1 MKFKIMNRIYKY
13 IIIVGLVSV
22 ISCELETDVYDNL
35 TQDKFPENE
44 MQLESVTL
52 GAYAKLTN
60 LLDDWGWW
68 LYMQEV
74 SSDVLVFP
82 QRGTDWEDG
91 GKWRVLHRHTWQ
103 STTMG
108 VQNMWFHIMEGVGKC
123 NQAIEIF
130 KGNDESD
137 VARMAI
143 AQMQVLRSYYY
154 YLMID
159 NYGDIPYTEVFAGAE
174 EMPYRTKREDIY
186 ERLIDVINESL
197 PDLPEPGAV
206 DNTKISKATAWMLLG
221 KLYLNGHIHRGES
234 APSTTDMDSV
244 IANMNR
250 VINQTFSFGA
260 DRLAPFAVDNSSSS
274 EIIFLA
280 LSDENSDDGM
290 RHNFRTL
297 HTLHQQTYDLQSTPW
312 NGCAVKPDFYE
323 RLFAPNDGFDD
334 PDDNTSVNDEV
345 VDPRSN
351 AFLRGQQYSI
361 DGQPLSND
369 NGDFILTQNI
379 KADVMNDG
387 SDGGAV
393 TRFSGYRVAKYEVEI
408 GGGPIMNNDF
418 PIFRL
423 ADAYLM
429 RAEAT
434 LRGGIGADA
443 SADNDLNTIRNLANL
458 PDVTAT
464 LQKVLDERGRELFME
479 GHRRS
484 DLIRFGKFAARNWWL
499 GAPESD
505 PGQHRLVFPI
515 PQDQFNANPNLGEE
529 PIDIEINN

>member
-1 MKFKIMNRIYKY
+1 MKVRIMNRIYKY
-13 IIIVGLVSV
+13 LLAIGLVSV
-22 ISCELETDVYDNL
+22 FSCELETDMYENL
-35 TQDKFPENE
+35 PEDKFPENE

-52 GAYAKLTN
+52 GAYSNLTN

-91 GKWRVLHRHTWQ
+91 GKWRVLHRHTWL

-108 VQNMWFHIMEGVGKC
+108 VQNMWIHIVEGIGKT

-130 KGNDESD
+130 KRNEDSD
-137 VARMAI
+137 VAKMAI

-159 NYGDIPYTEVFAGAE
+159 NYGDVPYTEVFAGADE
-174 EMPYRTKREDIY
+174 FPYRVKRSNIY
-186 ERLIDVINESL
+186 NRLIEVINESIEYL
-197 PDLPEPGAV
+197 PDAGTV
-206 DNTKISKATAWMLLG
+206 DNNKISKATAWMLLG
-221 KLYLNGHIHRGES
+221 KLYLNGHIYKGES
-234 APSTTDMDSV
+234 TPSITDMDSV
-244 IANMNR
+244 IVNMNR
-250 VINQTFSFGA
+250 VIAQGYSFES
-260 DRLAPFAVDNSSSS
+260 DRLGPFKVDNAASG
-274 EIIFLA
+274 EIIFSA
-280 LSDENSDDGM
+280 VSDESGEDGL

-312 NGCAVKPDFYE
+312 NGCAIKPDFYE
-323 RLFAPNDGFDD
+323 KLFAANDGFDD
-334 PDDNTSVNDEV
+334 PDDITSTNGET
-345 VDPRSN
+345 VDPRSR
-351 AFLRGQQYSI
+351 AFLRGQQFAQ
-361 DGQPLSND
+361 DGKPLSDD
-369 NGDFILTQNI
+369 NGSLILTQDI

-387 SDGGAV
+387 SDGAAV
-393 TRFSGYRVAKYEVEI
+393 TRFSGYRVVKFEVEI
-408 GGGPIMNNDF
+408 GGAPIMNNDF

-434 LRGGIGADA
+434 LRGGTGADA
-443 SADNDLNTIRNLANL
+443 TADDDLNTIRNLANL

-464 LQKVLDERGRELFME
+464 LSEILDERGRELFME
-479 GHRRS
+479 GHRRT
-484 DLIRFGKFAARNWWL
+484 DLIRFGQFAQRNWWL

-505 PGQHRLVFPI
+505 PGAHRLVFPL
-515 PQDQFNANPNLGEE
+515 PQNQVNANPNLEDE
-529 PIDIEINN
+529 PIDLVINI